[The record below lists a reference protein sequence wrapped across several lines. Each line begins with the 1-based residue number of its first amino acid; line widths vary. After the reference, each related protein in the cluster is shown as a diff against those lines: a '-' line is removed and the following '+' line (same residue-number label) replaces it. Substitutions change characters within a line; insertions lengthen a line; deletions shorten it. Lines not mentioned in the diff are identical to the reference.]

1 MTPDFS
7 AAIFKTSGYTQ
18 DNGTCVEV
26 AVVPGFYAV
35 RDTKNRAGGQL
46 SVPARAFKT
55 FLESLR
61 G

>member
-7 AAIFKTSGYTQ
+7 AAEFKTSSYTE

-26 AVVPGFYAV
+26 AVAGGFAAL
-35 RDTKNRAGGQL
+35 RDTKNRAGGHVA
-46 SVPARAFKT
+46 VPTRSFEAF
-55 FLESLR
+55 LRSLA

>member
-7 AAIFKTSGYTQ
+7 DARFKTSSYTE

-26 AVVPGFYAV
+26 AVAGGFAAV
-35 RDTKNRAGGQL
+35 RDTKNRAGGHVA
-46 SVPARAFKT
+46 VPARSFEAF
-55 FLESLR
+55 LRSLA